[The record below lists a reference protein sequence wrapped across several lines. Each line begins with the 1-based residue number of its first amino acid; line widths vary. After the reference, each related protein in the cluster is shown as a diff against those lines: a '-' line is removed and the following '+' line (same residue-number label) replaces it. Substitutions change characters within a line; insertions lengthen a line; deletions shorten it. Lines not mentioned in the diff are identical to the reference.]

1 MFSLP
6 PPPGRSEATRR
17 RPRGAGMADPMAIAN
32 ELVGAYSFTFEEIR
46 AVVIKEADA
55 AGIPLVAR

>member
-1 MFSLP
+1 
-6 PPPGRSEATRR
+6 
-17 RPRGAGMADPMAIAN
+17 MADPMAIAN